1 MQDCKYDYT
10 EENGGP
16 IEIKCEK
23 AATAEAG
30 YGRTIY
36 IGNHTKVPMYL
47 HGIRLLTYSNTNNES
62 AGVADVTFEA
72 EDEDVP
78 MYNLQGVQVD
88 ENYKGVVI
96 KNGKKYI
103 NR

>member
-1 MQDCKYDYT
+1 
-10 EENGGP
+10 
-16 IEIKCEK
+16 
-23 AATAEAG
+23 
-30 YGRTIY
+30 
-36 IGNHTKVPMYL
+36 MYL

-72 EDEDVP
+72 EDEDAP

-96 KNGKKYI
+96 KSGKKYI